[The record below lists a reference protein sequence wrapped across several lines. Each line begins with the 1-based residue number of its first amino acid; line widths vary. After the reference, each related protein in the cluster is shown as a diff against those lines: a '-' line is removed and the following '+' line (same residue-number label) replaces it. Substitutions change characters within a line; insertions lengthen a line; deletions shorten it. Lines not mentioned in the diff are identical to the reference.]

1 MLSTMVAGRLLC
13 KFILPSRIHVHLWP
27 FDLRL
32 VLGTVS
38 RKKMEA
44 IVLGTVPGSQSR
56 TAVVFGVIR
65 FSILDLSKLAEE
77 FEIDY

>member
-1 MLSTMVAGRLLC
+1 
-13 KFILPSRIHVHLWP
+13 
-27 FDLRL
+27 
-32 VLGTVS
+32 
-38 RKKMEA
+38 MEA